1 MGLHINE
8 LKTQH
13 LAFIGRVRP
22 AVNLLL
28 SPKREHAL
36 EIKARSPESK
46 LIGRPYIKDGDFH
59 QSYLGAGTAEGARQ
73 AGKNAA
79 QLCLDHR
86 ISEIDAWIVL
96 NEPPVA
102 TIEQVRLLAEFDA
115 EFARA
120 MSRGGSKAC
129 IGAFSRGTPE
139 IAELGG
145 AAILN
150 AYTPALRTAYDVGA
164 WLAIH
169 QYGKHPLLHD
179 AEYLALRW
187 QAYTLPYYRRQ
198 GVPIPR
204 YVVTEYGLDLGVG
217 IDPQNR
223 DGWRATPYL
232 DNPIEYGNQLLRLAQ
247 EYAKDP
253 LCMGATVFCAGY
265 MGWQSFAV
273 DGELLDYLATLPWP
287 KFGVSAP
294 APVPVPAPT
303 PKPTPVTPGGST
315 VTVEYKTHQSKHSSS
330 REGRGVQYLVLH
342 TTESPVKPKVSTQQ
356 NTLDYLVENALKVSA
371 HDYLA
376 QFPDGSIRLYN
387 MVPYSRAAH
396 HAGADSARLPN
407 GYAGAEVNRRTI
419 GIEVYRRVD
428 KPVPSV
434 VWEALIDWAVARC
447 KEYNLQVSQILSH
460 AQVDPTR
467 RSDPVGL
474 NMVWFRDRVAQEL
487 GAVVQVPSPKPERL
501 PLPEDEKV
509 DDLTTFLQK
518 ATYWSEEHQRQ
529 YIQRQFARASAIRE
543 SMPKLLAK
551 GRDRWST

>member
-1 MGLHINE
+1 MAGIHINE

-13 LAFIGRVRP
+13 LSFIGRVRP

-28 SPKREHAL
+28 NPKREHAL
-36 EIKARSPESK
+36 EIKSRSQESK

-59 QSYLGAGTAEGARQ
+59 QSYLSAGTAEGARQ

-86 ISEIDAWIVL
+86 IPEIDAWIIL

-120 MSRGGSKAC
+120 MSRGSSKAC

-139 IAELGG
+139 IAEKGG

-169 QYGKHPLLHD
+169 QYGKYPLLQD

-204 YVVTEYGLDLGVG
+204 YVITEFGLDLGIGV
-217 IDPQNR
+217 DPQDK

-232 DNPIEYGNQLLRLAQ
+232 DNPIEYVNQLLKLAQ

-253 LCMGATVFCAGY
+253 MCIGATIFCAGY
-265 MGWQSFAV
+265 IGWQSFAV
-273 DGELLDYLATLPWP
+273 DGDLLDYLATLNWP
-287 KFGVSAP
+287 KFGVSVPAP
-294 APVPVPAPT
+294 IPVPVPVP
-303 PKPTPVTPGGST
+303 TPGGSA
-315 VTVEYKTHQSKHSSS
+315 VTVEYKTHQSKHSRS
-330 REGRGVQYLVLH
+330 REGRGVQYLILH

-356 NTLDYLVENALKVSA
+356 NTLDYLVENDRAVST

-376 QFPDGSIRLYN
+376 QFPDGSIRLYG

-396 HAGADSARLPN
+396 HAGADTARLPS
-407 GYAGAEVNRRTI
+407 GYAGTEVNLRTI

-428 KPVPSV
+428 KPVPAI

-487 GAVVQVPSPKPERL
+487 GAVVQVPGPKPERL
-501 PLPEDEKV
+501 PLPEDESL

-518 ATYWSEEHQRQ
+518 ATYWSEQEIRE
-529 YIQRQFARASAIRE
+529 YVQRQFARASAIRI
-543 SMPKLLAK
+543 SLAK
-551 GRDRWST
+551 YLALGRDKWGT

>member
-13 LAFIGRVRP
+13 LVFIGRVRP

-28 SPKREHAL
+28 NPKKEQAF
-36 EIKARSPESK
+36 EIKSRSPESK
-46 LIGRPYIKDGDFH
+46 LIGRPYIRDGDFH

-86 ISEIDAWIVL
+86 ISEIDAWLIL

-139 IAELGG
+139 VAELGG

-150 AYTPALRTAYDVGA
+150 AYTPTLRTAYDVGA

-169 QYGKHPLLHD
+169 QYGKYPLLHE

-187 QAYTLPYYRRQ
+187 QTHTLPYYRRQ

-204 YVVTEYGLDLGVG
+204 YVVTEFGLDLGIG
-217 IDPQNR
+217 IDPQDK
-223 DGWRATPYL
+223 DGWRATPYSA
-232 DNPIEYGNQLLRLAQ
+232 NPIEYGNQLLRLAQ

-253 LCMGATVFCAGY
+253 DCLGATIFCAGY

-273 DGELLDYLATLPWP
+273 DGPLLDYLATLPWP
-287 KFGVSAP
+287 RFGVS
-294 APVPVPAPT
+294 VPAPT
-303 PKPTPVTPGGST
+303 PQPAPKPEVPVSAIPAKPPIEW
-315 VTVEYKTHQSKHSSS
+315 VA
-330 REGRGVQYLVLH
+330 
-342 TTESPVKPKVSTQQ
+342 SP
-356 NTLDYLVENALKVSA
+356 NYENALAPKSA
-371 HDYLA
+371 IVWHHTGGSLQATLNHFLNSDLSSHYIIA
-376 QFPDGSIRLYN
+376 KTGRIYQMVADDAVAYHAGYSMMPDGREN
-387 MVPYSRAAH
+387 
-396 HAGADSARLPN
+396 
-407 GYAGAEVNRRTI
+407 VNRFAYGFELENAGDGKDPYPEPQIAAAVALARHLVAKDRIPRSGNVTHELI
-419 GIEVYRRVD
+419 RRLWKQKYPNRLGEDGRIVSYKNDPRGLDMTTVLNRVYAPL
-428 KPVPSV
+428 PVPV
-434 VWEALIDWAVARC
+434 
-447 KEYNLQVSQILSH
+447 
-460 AQVDPTR
+460 PT
-467 RSDPVGL
+467 
-474 NMVWFRDRVAQEL
+474 
-487 GAVVQVPSPKPERL
+487 PKPGRA
-501 PLPEDEKV
+501 PLPEDELLNPN
-509 DDLTTFLQK
+509 LTLKMFLEK
-518 ATYWSEEHQRQ
+518 ATYWAEEELRQ
-529 YIQRQFARASAIRE
+529 YADKKYLRASNIRA
-543 SMPKLLAK
+543 SLAKLLAA